1 MILTLSEFIKTGKL
15 SIITASCLSI
25 SFQMQPF
32 PKSSNKA
39 ARAWLVTKVKSARR
53 WVTLSIA
60 LGLCSGILLVFQARL
75 LAWIVH
81 SAFIENKSIDMLWPL
96 FGAILGIVL
105 IRSTLG
111 WAREVA
117 GFQAGAIIRQE
128 VRMTLLRHILALG
141 PAYTNT
147 QSTGALTSTTL
158 ENVEGLHDFY
168 AFYLPQLALAVMIP
182 LAIVSFVLPFSWVAA
197 TILLGTAPLI
207 PLFMI
212 LVGMGA
218 ESISQRHF
226 QALSRLSAHFLDVLQ
241 GLTTLKL
248 FNRSKAEEKTI
259 AEVSRTY
266 RQRTMSVL
274 RIAFLSSAVLEF
286 FSSISIALVAVY
298 LGMSYLG
305 YIDFGAYGKPLTLGA
320 GMFIL
325 LLAPDFYLPL
335 RELGT
340 HYHARAE
347 AVGAAEDILRI
358 LSIPATD
365 TLNGP
370 ISWTSKLPIHIHCRD
385 VHFAFDC
392 GRRPALRGLSFDL
405 DPGEKVAL
413 VGASGAGKTTTLNL
427 LLGFL
432 KPDKGRIFV
441 NTTPLTDL
449 HPQSWRR
456 HIAWIGQHP
465 VLFHGSLKNN
475 ILLGRPQASNREIEQ
490 AARSAG
496 VFDFALHLNQGLDTL
511 VGERGLGLSRGQAQR
526 VALARAFL
534 KDAPILLLDEPT
546 AGLDSQNEAVV
557 LDAMETLSK
566 GKTVLLLTHRLI
578 HLKNANRILVL
589 EKGAIAE
596 QGTYPDLMAAGGVF
610 SAMASHGK
618 GKESYG

>member
-1 MILTLSEFIKTGKL
+1 
-15 SIITASCLSI
+15 
-25 SFQMQPF
+25 MQPF

-39 ARAWLVTKVKSARR
+39 ARGWLVTKVKATRH
-53 WVTLSIA
+53 WVTLSIG

-75 LAWIVH
+75 LALIVH
-81 SAFIENKSIDMLWPL
+81 DAFMENKSIDLLWPY
-96 FGAILGIVL
+96 FGGILGIVL
-105 IRSTLG
+105 IRSILG

-117 GFQAGAIIRQE
+117 GFQAGATVRQE
-128 VRMTLLRHILALG
+128 VRMTLLRHILSLG
-141 PAYTNT
+141 PAYTST
-147 QSTGALTSTTL
+147 RSTGALTSTTL

-182 LAIVSFVLPFSWVAA
+182 AAIVSFVFPYSWVAA
-197 TILLGTAPLI
+197 TILLATAPLI

-218 ESISQRHF
+218 ESISQHHF

-248 FNRSKAEEKTI
+248 FDRSKGEEKAI
-259 AEVSRTY
+259 AEISRTY

-347 AVGAAEDILRI
+347 AVGAAEGILRI
-358 LSIPATD
+358 LSIPATE
-365 TLNGP
+365 TLNGH

-385 VHFAFDC
+385 VHLAFDY
-392 GRRPALRGLSFDL
+392 GRRHALRGISFDL
-405 DPGEKVAL
+405 NPGEKVAL

-427 LLGFL
+427 LLGFFQ
-432 KPDKGRIFV
+432 PDKGRIIA

-465 VLFHGSLKNN
+465 VLFHGSLKDN
-475 ILLGRPQASNREIEQ
+475 ILLGRPQASDREIEQ

-496 VFDFALHLNQGLDTL
+496 VLDFTLHLGQGLATL

-546 AGLDSQNEAVV
+546 AGLDAENEGLV
-557 LDAMETLSK
+557 LNAMETLSK
-566 GKTVLLLTHRLI
+566 GKTVLLLTHRLA
-578 HLKNANRILVL
+578 HLKNTNRILVL
-589 EKGAIAE
+589 EKGTIVE
-596 QGTYPDLMAAGGVF
+596 QGTYTNLMAAGGVF
-610 SAMASHGK
+610 FDMVNHGK
-618 GKESYG
+618 GEKSYA